1 MDRAFLIQLT
11 NAVYRLTL
19 FFPKK
24 EPLRYKM
31 REVAVDILAKT
42 DEKDLEIL
50 NSFFEVALIQ
60 NWVKPADILSL
71 KGEYDSLK
79 DKLAGDKISQEG
91 DEDKSSSSISILGDE
106 NKSSSSVSILGDE
119 DKSSSSPSANAREI
133 TIFNH
138 NNSER
143 KDKIMTFLKEKDKV
157 QVWQVKEILPEV
169 SKRTLRRDFEDMVGQ
184 GLVERVGEKND
195 TFYKI
200 KTQES

>member
-1 MDRAFLIQLT
+1 
-11 NAVYRLTL
+11 
-19 FFPKK
+19 
-24 EPLRYKM
+24 
-31 REVAVDILAKT
+31 
-42 DEKDLEIL
+42 L

-79 DKLAGDKISQEG
+79 NRLSEQEPISSEP
-91 DEDKSSSSISILGDE
+91 EASKE
-106 NKSSSSVSILGDE
+106 M
-119 DKSSSSPSANAREI
+119 

>member
-60 NWVKPADILSL
+60 NWVKPADILTL

-79 DKLAGDKISQEG
+79 GRLSEQEPISSEP
-91 DEDKSSSSISILGDE
+91 EASKE
-106 NKSSSSVSILGDE
+106 M
-119 DKSSSSPSANAREI
+119 

>member
-19 FFPKK
+19 LFPKK

-31 REVAVDILAKT
+31 REVADDILARPNG
-42 DEKDLEIL
+42 KDLEVL
-50 NSFFEVALIQ
+50 DSFFEVALAQ
-60 NWVKPADILSL
+60 NWAKTADILAI

-79 DKLAGDKISQEG
+79 EQLSGHEPEQET
-91 DEDKSSSSISILGDE
+91 K
-106 NKSSSSVSILGDE
+106 
-119 DKSSSSPSANAREI
+119 EI

-143 KDKIMTFLKEKDKV
+143 KEKILAFLQEKGQA
-157 QVWQVKEILPEV
+157 QVWQVKQLLPEV
-169 SKRTLRRDFEDMVGQ
+169 SKRTLRRDFEDMLEQ
-184 GLVERVGEKND
+184 GLIERLGERND

-200 KTQES
+200 KTIES